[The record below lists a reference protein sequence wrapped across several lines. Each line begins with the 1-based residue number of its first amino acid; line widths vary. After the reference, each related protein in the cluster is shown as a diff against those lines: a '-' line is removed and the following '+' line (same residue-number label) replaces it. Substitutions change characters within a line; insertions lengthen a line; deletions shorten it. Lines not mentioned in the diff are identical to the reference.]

1 MRLTVTC
8 NTEREGVHAAKM
20 QHAENQRIAK
30 HRWFRVFSNEDALDR
45 K

>member
-8 NTEREGVHAAKM
+8 NTKREEEHAVKM